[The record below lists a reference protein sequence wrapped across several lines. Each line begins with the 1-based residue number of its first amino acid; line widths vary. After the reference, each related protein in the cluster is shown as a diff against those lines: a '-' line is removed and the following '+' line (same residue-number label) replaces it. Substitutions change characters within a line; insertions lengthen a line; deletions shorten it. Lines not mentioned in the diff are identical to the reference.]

1 MELIS
6 QYLSDDGKRQADVVK
21 VGKRLLVNLYFGKRP
36 GGSMVLQE
44 ERDVSTHTVQYAED
58 CAENYVQYIF

>member
-1 MELIS
+1 MNVIS

-36 GGSMVLQE
+36 GGSMILIE
-44 ERDVSTHTVQYAED
+44 ERDVSNRSVTSAECTAED
-58 CAENYVQYIF
+58 YVQYVF

>member
-1 MELIS
+1 MNVIS

-21 VGKRLLVNLYFGKRP
+21 VGKRLLVNLYFGKKP
-36 GGSMVLQE
+36 DGSMVLTE
-44 ERDVSTHTVQYAED
+44 ERDVSNHTVQYAEN